1 MAKLKRAMRIRYVLF
16 AFIVLGM
23 FGYLTYGLVQLQMV
37 DTEQYS
43 STAEDRRTK
52 TITLHGKRGMITDAD
67 SVILANDEYIYN
79 VTFYKDAST
88 STRAQYALFTK
99 SIIDTIEIIE
109 KNGGELC
116 IDFVI
121 ERDPE
126 SGEWVFNFG
135 SGVSDSVLATRERQ
149 WRSNNYLTSTTN
161 YGTAEKCIAALKKK
175 FRLATSQAEV
185 DALQA
190 EEDAKNYNRVTV
202 YQVDEATML
211 KVMAVYSEMQMNV
224 FNSQPITIAE
234 NVKYETVIEV
244 ETRSMNLSGMEISVG
259 TKRVYPRSTLAAQ
272 IIGYI
277 GAIPSQS
284 TWQTYKAKGYS
295 YNDKI
300 GRDGIESSMEDWLT
314 QNSSLKKGSRV
325 VERDSQSQIVREL
338 SYTEPQDGNN
348 VKLTLVA
355 SYQQQAERAIADNV
369 ASTRNKQ
376 EEKMTEDAWLENN
389 KTDIANRNWAQYPLS
404 LAEHGTMVV
413 LDMECRVLAMA
424 NYPTYDLNALVA
436 GGDEAVEILSD
447 PRNLLMN
454 YAIHARGTP
463 GSIFKMVTG
472 IGALSE
478 GELQPTETIN
488 DEGYFT
494 KYNKDESTAPKC
506 WISASARSKHQNQ
519 TIIEGLNHS
528 CNYFFYTIGDRLGEE
543 RLYRYASQLGLTSKT
558 GIDLP
563 GEVRSVV
570 GCQTTLYDTTK
581 AMNEASQD
589 TSLPIIV
596 FNAIKKHLKNCGA
609 SRGLEYTDERLSAC
623 AKRLMDMAVNYSES
637 QWLDNMRTILMEEL
651 NMSKEMVYLQA
662 VIGDTYNY
670 MNDIKWGGAQTILA
684 AIGQSVTVLTPA
696 AVARYVC
703 AIANGGK
710 VYNLSIIDSITSPE
724 GEILS
729 QRSPTLI
736 SQLEHPEYLPL
747 IHAGMKGVVDES
759 GTAAKYFRGWKYREQ
774 IAAKTGTA
782 EVTTIDLE
790 NNAWFVTFAPYEN
803 PEIAI
808 AVFIPSGYSGGEASL
823 AAKEFITW
831 YMEQKDLRSTD
842 YTLPYGNS
850 VAP

>member
-1 MAKLKRAMRIRYVLF
+1 MKKVTIIDYGLSNLLSVQHAFAHFGAENLVTGKAEDVLAADALVLPGVGAFKDGMAGLEKLGLIEPIRQKAAAGTPLLG
-16 AFIVLGM
+16 ICLGM
-23 FGYLTYGLVQLQMV
+23 QMLFDESEEFGLHKGLGLIPGRVVRIPSTDVQGRPQKVPHISWDPLNP
-37 DTEQYS
+37 
-43 STAEDRRTK
+43 AGGRT
-52 TITLHGKRGMITDAD
+52 
-67 SVILANDEYIYN
+67 
-79 VTFYKDAST
+79 
-88 STRAQYALFTK
+88 
-99 SIIDTIEIIE
+99 
-109 KNGGELC
+109 
-116 IDFVI
+116 DFA
-121 ERDPE
+121 
-126 SGEWVFNFG
+126 GT
-135 SGVSDSVLATRERQ
+135 VLAGVTPGEECYFIH
-149 WRSNNYLTSTTN
+149 SYE
-161 YGTAEKCIAALKKK
+161 AKPADEAD
-175 FRLATSQAEV
+175 RLA
-185 DALQA
+185 D
-190 EEDAKNYNRVTV
+190 TV
-202 YQVDEATML
+202 YGGR
-211 KVMAVYSEMQMNV
+211 AVC
-224 FNSQPITIAE
+224 
-234 NVKYETVIEV
+234 
-244 ETRSMNLSGMEISVG
+244 
-259 TKRVYPRSTLAAQ
+259 AA
-272 IIGYI
+272 
-277 GAIPSQS
+277 A
-284 TWQTYKAKGYS
+284 A
-295 YNDKI
+295 
-300 GRDGIESSMEDWLT
+300 
-314 QNSSLKKGSRV
+314 
-325 VERDSQSQIVREL
+325 
-338 SYTEPQDGNN
+338 
-348 VKLTLVA
+348 
-355 SYQQQAERAIADNV
+355 
-369 ASTRNKQ
+369 
-376 EEKMTEDAWLENN
+376 
-389 KTDIANRNWAQYPLS
+389 
-404 LAEHGTMVV
+404 HG
-413 LDMECRVLAMA
+413 
-424 NYPTYDLNALVA
+424 
-436 GGDEAVEILSD
+436 
-447 PRNLLMN
+447 
-454 YAIHARGTP
+454 
-463 GSIFKMVTG
+463 
-472 IGALSE
+472 
-478 GELQPTETIN
+478 
-488 DEGYFT
+488 
-494 KYNKDESTAPKC
+494 
-506 WISASARSKHQNQ
+506 
-519 TIIEGLNHS
+519 
-528 CNYFFYTIGDRLGEE
+528 
-543 RLYRYASQLGLTSKT
+543 
-558 GIDLP
+558 
-563 GEVRSVV
+563 SVV

>member
-1 MAKLKRAMRIRYVLF
+1 M
-16 AFIVLGM
+16 
-23 FGYLTYGLVQLQMV
+23 
-37 DTEQYS
+37 
-43 STAEDRRTK
+43 
-52 TITLHGKRGMITDAD
+52 
-67 SVILANDEYIYN
+67 
-79 VTFYKDAST
+79 
-88 STRAQYALFTK
+88 
-99 SIIDTIEIIE
+99 
-109 KNGGELC
+109 
-116 IDFVI
+116 
-121 ERDPE
+121 
-126 SGEWVFNFG
+126 
-135 SGVSDSVLATRERQ
+135 
-149 WRSNNYLTSTTN
+149 
-161 YGTAEKCIAALKKK
+161 
-175 FRLATSQAEV
+175 
-185 DALQA
+185 
-190 EEDAKNYNRVTV
+190 
-202 YQVDEATML
+202 
-211 KVMAVYSEMQMNV
+211 
-224 FNSQPITIAE
+224 
-234 NVKYETVIEV
+234 
-244 ETRSMNLSGMEISVG
+244 
-259 TKRVYPRSTLAAQ
+259 
-272 IIGYI
+272 
-277 GAIPSQS
+277 
-284 TWQTYKAKGYS
+284 
-295 YNDKI
+295 
-300 GRDGIESSMEDWLT
+300 
-314 QNSSLKKGSRV
+314 
-325 VERDSQSQIVREL
+325 
-338 SYTEPQDGNN
+338 
-348 VKLTLVA
+348 
-355 SYQQQAERAIADNV
+355 
-369 ASTRNKQ
+369 
-376 EEKMTEDAWLENN
+376 
-389 KTDIANRNWAQYPLS
+389 
-404 LAEHGTMVV
+404 
-413 LDMECRVLAMA
+413 
-424 NYPTYDLNALVA
+424 
-436 GGDEAVEILSD
+436 
-447 PRNLLMN
+447 
-454 YAIHARGTP
+454 
-463 GSIFKMVTG
+463 
-472 IGALSE
+472 
-478 GELQPTETIN
+478 
-488 DEGYFT
+488 
-494 KYNKDESTAPKC
+494 
-506 WISASARSKHQNQ
+506 
-519 TIIEGLNHS
+519 
-528 CNYFFYTIGDRLGEE
+528 
-543 RLYRYASQLGLTSKT
+543 
-558 GIDLP
+558 
-563 GEVRSVV
+563 V